1 MGGLLA
7 VNIGNSRVGLGLF
20 EFDRPAPPSPRPE
33 WSGSFALPTDGSFSP
48 TIDPEIAPSACVI
61 ASVNPRAEAPILRW
75 IQTRYEAA
83 THRFPS
89 EVPSPYP
96 TAYQAPGRAGADR
109 IANAVAAFEEHRQSS
124 VIVDAGT
131 AITVDA
137 VADDGTFLG
146 GTIIPGPS
154 LWTSAL
160 ASGTA
165 LLPAPDLCREGPAI
179 GKNTEDAIRS
189 GVLRGIA
196 GAVDRLVADISSE
209 LGGDRRTFL
218 TGGGA
223 PTLQRLCH
231 TEWTLRPH
239 LALAGLVIA
248 YRAFCAR

>member
-1 MGGLLA
+1 MDGLLA

-20 EFDRPAPPSPRPE
+20 ELARPVPAPPRPE
-33 WSGSFALPTDGSFSP
+33 WSGSFHLPTDDSFSP
-48 TIDPEIAPSACVI
+48 TIDPEIAPSACVL

-75 IQTRYEAA
+75 IRARYEPA

-96 TAYQAPGRAGADR
+96 TAYQTPSSAGADR
-109 IANAVAAFEEHRQSS
+109 IANAIAAFEEHQQSTI
-124 VIVDAGT
+124 IVDAGT

-146 GTIIPGPS
+146 GTILPGPS
-154 LWTSAL
+154 LCVSAL

-165 LLPAPDLCREGPAI
+165 LLTEPNLRREAPPI

-196 GAVDRLVADISSE
+196 GAVDRLVADISAE
-209 LGGDRRTFL
+209 LGGDRPVFL

-223 PTLQRLCH
+223 PILQRLCC
-231 TEWTLRPH
+231 TQWTFRPH
-239 LALAGLVIA
+239 LALVGLVIA
-248 YRAFCAR
+248 YRAFRTE